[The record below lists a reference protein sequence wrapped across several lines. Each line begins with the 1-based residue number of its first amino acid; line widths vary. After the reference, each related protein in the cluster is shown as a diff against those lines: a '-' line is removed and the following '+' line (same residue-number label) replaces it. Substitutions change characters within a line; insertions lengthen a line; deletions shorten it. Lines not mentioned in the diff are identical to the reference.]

1 MEYKPYGQK
10 ALEENI
16 RRQNAAI
23 AAKKQAEQEK
33 QEADQKKIEE
43 ARRKRAEFRDWATL
57 LLGFIGTVL
66 SVISLLWQAPLH

>member
-23 AAKKQAEQEK
+23 AAKEKEEREKAEAKQR
-33 QEADQKKIEE
+33 KK
-43 ARRKRAEFRDWATL
+43 
-57 LLGFIGTVL
+57 
-66 SVISLLWQAPLH
+66 